1 MTPSAVALINSLSG
15 LLILTSLLVIEAK
28 NLRLSAIYYSAQSMV
43 LVLIFLALAVTMQA
57 EQLYWWAASAFV
69 TKVLLVPF
77 ILLWAQRSVP
87 EADQVQMNLK
97 PAVSL
102 ILAAVTLVISFVI
115 VSQLDLK
122 IATVFKPALSVSVA
136 HFFFGELCILT
147 QRNMLKQVLGFC
159 LMENGSHLT
168 LALLAYNAPELVEIG
183 IATDAVFGVVIMVVL
198 ALQIYRNL
206 HTLDA
211 ASLTTL
217 KG

>member
-1 MTPSAVALINSLSG
+1 MTPSPYDLINSLSG

-28 NLRLSAIYYSAQSMV
+28 NLRRASMLYSLQSMV
-43 LVLIFLALAVTMQA
+43 LVLIFLALAVTMEA
-57 EQLYWWAASAFV
+57 DQLYWWAASAFV

-77 ILLWAQRSVP
+77 ILFRAQRSVP
-87 EADQVQMNLK
+87 EADQVQMNIK

-102 ILAAVTLVISFVI
+102 ILAAVTLVISFVV
-115 VSQLDLK
+115 VSQLDLE
-122 IATVFKPALSVSVA
+122 IATEFKPALAVSVA
-136 HFFFGELCILT
+136 HFFFGELCIMT

-168 LALLAYNAPELVEIG
+168 LALLAYSAPELVEIG

-198 ALQIYRNL
+198 ALQIYKSL

>member
-43 LVLIFLALAVTMQA
+43 LVLIFLALAVTMEA

-77 ILLWAQRSVP
+77 ILYRAQKSVP
-87 EADQVQMNLK
+87 EADQVQMNIK

-102 ILAAVTLVISFVI
+102 LLAAVTLVISFVV
-115 VSQLDLK
+115 VSQLDLE
-122 IATVFKPALSVSVA
+122 IATEFKPALSVSVA

-168 LALLAYNAPELVEIG
+168 LALMGFNAPELVEIG
-183 IATDAVFGVVIMVVL
+183 IATDAVFGVLIMVVL
-198 ALQIYRNL
+198 ALQIYKSL
-206 HTLDA
+206 HTLDV